1 MCLAIPGEVL
11 ELRDEKGLRFAKVR
25 FGGISRSVCLEY
37 VPDVKVGEYVLVH
50 VGFALST
57 IDKEEAERSYRV
69 LEELG
74 QTGELTADLIAE
86 LERRP

>member
-1 MCLAIPGEVL
+1 MCLAIPGEIL
-11 ELRDEKGLRFAKVR
+11 EVSDQKGLRFGKVR
-25 FGGISRSVCLEY
+25 FGGISRMVCLEY
-37 VPDVKVGEYVLVH
+37 VPHAVVSDYVLVH

-57 IDKEEAERSYRV
+57 IDKAEAERSFAI

-74 QTGELTADLIAE
+74 QTGELSADLIAE